1 MLIKPLDVKRYFLL
15 LIFSLFVLAGFSQKT
30 QRQQMRD
37 AEKVAIS
44 WLQKLNNKKYIEC
57 WNMLGKTTQNA
68 TTFKEWNAYF
78 STELMPEMG
87 NFISR
92 KYYLA
97 EIEKEMEG
105 LPKGLYVSV
114 RYNSKYSNT
123 KSAEEIIMVSLSE
136 TGKWEV
142 LSYFAEYQLK
152 SDDGELPKSKLKENF

>member
-1 MLIKPLDVKRYFLL
+1 MRKYSL
-15 LIFSLFVLAGFSQKT
+15 LIIFLFSMVFCFSQKT

-57 WNMLGKTTQNA
+57 WNMLGETTQNA

-87 NFISR
+87 TLVSR

-105 LPKGLYVSV
+105 MPKGLYVSV
-114 RYNSKYSNT
+114 RYHSKYSNT
-123 KSAEEIIMVSLSE
+123 KSAEEIILVSLSE
-136 TGKWEV
+136 IGWEV

-152 SDDGELPKSKLKENF
+152 DDDGELPKPKLKENF

>member
-1 MLIKPLDVKRYFLL
+1 MLIKTLDVKRYFLL

-68 TTFKEWNAYF
+68 TTFKEWNEYF

-87 NFISR
+87 SFISR

-97 EIEKEMEG
+97 EIEKEMEW
-105 LPKGLYVSV
+105 LPKGLYISV

-152 SDDGELPKSKLKENF
+152 GDAGELPKSKLKENF

>member
-1 MLIKPLDVKRYFLL
+1 
-15 LIFSLFVLAGFSQKT
+15 
-30 QRQQMRD
+30 MRD

-78 STELMPEMG
+78 SAELMPEMG

-136 TGKWEV
+136 TSTQSASLGSEDSNNTVENKLTEQWKV

-152 SDDGELPKSKLKENF
+152 GDDGELPKSKLKENF